1 MHQVI
6 VSDLREK
13 TNPAS
18 KRRLSE
24 QERSFQDADVQRT
37 RYVNAPL
44 QELLCRI
51 QDGQVVP
58 MRGALQQDDHQDAS
72 STQDC

>member
-6 VSDLREK
+6 VSDLRKK

-51 QDGQVVP
+51 QDGQV
-58 MRGALQQDDHQDAS
+58 RGGTTAGRSPGRILYARLLA
-72 STQDC
+72 